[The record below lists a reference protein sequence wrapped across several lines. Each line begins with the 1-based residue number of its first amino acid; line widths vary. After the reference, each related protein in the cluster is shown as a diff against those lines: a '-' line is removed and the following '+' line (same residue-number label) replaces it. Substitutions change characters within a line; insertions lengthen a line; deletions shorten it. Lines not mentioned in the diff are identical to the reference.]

1 MRAYARKFGEDEEK
15 WGVTGL
21 LHDMDYEKHPTPA
34 EHPMVGVAELEK
46 RGYPE
51 DVLHAIKG
59 HADYLDVP
67 RDTLM
72 SKTLYAVDEL
82 SGFIVAVAL
91 MRPERLEGMKAK
103 SVRKKMKQK
112 SFAAAVNRD
121 DIVRGAE
128 ELGVDLNEHIEFVAA
143 ALKES
148 RRSGSRAEGRLRARA
163 LCYDGCGGEERSS
176 ALARVMVVFGGRSGE
191 HEVSLASARAIM
203 DALGGRHEVVPVGI
217 TRGGGLDLL
226 RRSHARA
233 GIQEQGYD
241 RGRRRQRHRPPGEER
256 AEDTGGARLRGRGLP
271 CPARALWGGRHD
283 PGHARARGRPLRRE
297 RGAGQRG
304 RDGQADDEEDLRL
317 PRPPAGRVARPHPQR
332 VGRGRGRLGPARR
345 GLPSDFRASSSPRT
359 SAPASASARPRTLWC

>member
-1 MRAYARKFGEDEEK
+1 MDRRDAVLLMEEWTESDSLRKHMLAVEAAMRAYARKFGEDEEK
-15 WGVTGL
+15 WGATGL

-112 SFAAAVNRD
+112 SFAAAVNRE
-121 DIVRGAE
+121 DIVRGAD

-143 ALKES
+143 ALKE
-148 RRSGSRAEGRLRARA
+148 RA
-163 LCYDGCGGEERSS
+163 
-176 ALARVMVVFGGRSGE
+176 
-191 HEVSLASARAIM
+191 
-203 DALGGRHEVVPVGI
+203 DAL
-217 TRGGGLDLL
+217 DL
-226 RRSHARA
+226 A
-233 GIQEQGYD
+233 
-241 RGRRRQRHRPPGEER
+241 PK
-256 AEDTGGARLRGRGLP
+256 GA
-271 CPARALWGGRHD
+271 
-283 PGHARARGRPLRRE
+283 
-297 RGAGQRG
+297 
-304 RDGQADDEEDLRL
+304 
-317 PRPPAGRVARPHPQR
+317 
-332 VGRGRGRLGPARR
+332 
-345 GLPSDFRASSSPRT
+345 
-359 SAPASASARPRTLWC
+359 